1 VYCIAPVSF
10 LSAGALFYGAD
21 EPDQNDLHESLP
33 MLTPQQLDNEYNAR
47 AAIPDHP
54 EIFARWRTESRA
66 ARDEL
71 RCEADYYFGPSPA
84 ETLDLYP
91 AAATNSP
98 LLVFIHGGYWRSLD
112 KQDFSF
118 LAPAFVRA
126 GVAVAIPNYG
136 LAPATSIAEMV
147 RQMLRALAW
156 LYRRAPELG
165 IDRRRIVVAGHSAGA
180 HLAAMMLAADWPLM
194 ADDLPRDMLCGAVC
208 ISGLY
213 DLQPVA
219 RAPFVQADLKLDE
232 ASARFVSPV
241 GYRPGRSIPL
251 ITAVGGDE
259 SAEFRR
265 QNSLIREAWP
275 HCFRRDLPLPG
286 RHHLAAVEALSDPD
300 HPLFRATL
308 DLLGV

>member
-1 VYCIAPVSF
+1 
-10 LSAGALFYGAD
+10 
-21 EPDQNDLHESLP
+21 
-33 MLTPQQLDNEYNAR
+33 MLTPQQLDHEYNAR

-54 EIFARWRTESRA
+54 EIFARWRADSCA

-91 AAATNSP
+91 AAVPNAP

-126 GVAVAIPNYG
+126 GVAVAMPNYG
-136 LAPATSIAEMV
+136 LAPATPIEEMV
-147 RQMLRALAW
+147 RQMLRAMAW
-156 LYRRAPELG
+156 LYHHAPELG

-194 ADDLPRDMLCGAVC
+194 AGDLPRDMLCGVVC

-213 DLQPVA
+213 ELQPLA
-219 RAPFVQADLKLDE
+219 RAPFLQEDLRLDK
-232 ASARFVSPV
+232 AGAQLVSPV
-241 GYRPGRSIPL
+241 GYRPGHSIPL
-251 ITAVGGDE
+251 ITAVGGEE
-259 SAEFRR
+259 SAEFQR
-265 QNSLIREAWP
+265 QNRLIREAWP

-286 RHHLAAVEALSDPD
+286 RHHLASVEALGDPG
-300 HPLFRATL
+300 HPLFHATL
-308 DLLGV
+308 HLLGKTP

>member
-1 VYCIAPVSF
+1 
-10 LSAGALFYGAD
+10 
-21 EPDQNDLHESLP
+21 
-33 MLTPQQLDNEYNAR
+33 MLTPQQLDHEYNAR

-54 EIFARWRTESRA
+54 EIFARWRAESCV

-91 AAATNSP
+91 AAVPNAP

-118 LAPAFVRA
+118 LAPAFVNA
-126 GVAVAIPNYG
+126 GVAVAMPNYG

-147 RQMLRALAW
+147 RQILRAMAW
-156 LYRRAPELG
+156 LYRHVPQLG
-165 IDRRRIVVAGHSAGA
+165 INRHRIVVAGHSAGA
-180 HLAAMMLAADWPLM
+180 HLAAMMLAADWPLV
-194 ADDLPRDMLCGAVC
+194 ASDLPRDLLCGAVC
-208 ISGLY
+208 ISGIY
-213 DLQPVA
+213 DLQALV
-219 RAPFVQADLKLDE
+219 RAPFLQQDLRLDE
-232 ASARFVSPV
+232 ATALHVSPV
-241 GYRPGRSIPL
+241 GYRPGLAIPL

-265 QNSLIREAWP
+265 QNRLIREVWP
-275 HCFRRDLPLPG
+275 HCFRHDLPLPG
-286 RHHLAAVEALSDPD
+286 RHHLASVEALGDPG

-308 DLLGV
+308 RLLGSTA